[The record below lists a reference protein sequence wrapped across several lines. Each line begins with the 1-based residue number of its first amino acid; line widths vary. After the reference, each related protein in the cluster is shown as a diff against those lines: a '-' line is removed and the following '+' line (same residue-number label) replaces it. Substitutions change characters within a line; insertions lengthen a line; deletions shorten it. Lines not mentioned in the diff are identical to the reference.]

1 MHLNWILCAFLSVQF
16 TINGHIINSEEN
28 VHQLKIMKMDV
39 VTGCQISCLDKFLFN
54 DEEGANPFD
63 NIIDQCIERSDCY
76 MCYDFCE
83 MLNEESRMI
92 GKLMCTND
100 TCVSILKFFTN
111 CAVVKN
117 SFSSTVFW
125 MQIRLCSL

>member
-1 MHLNWILCAFLSVQF
+1 MLLTWISMSHLFVRLP
-16 TINGHIINSEEN
+16 INGHIINSDEN
-28 VHQLKIMKMDV
+28 INQRNVMKMDLV
-39 VTGCQISCLDKFLFN
+39 AGCQISCLDTFLFN
-54 DEEGANPFD
+54 DEEDIDPLN

-100 TCVSILKFFTN
+100 TCVSNI
-111 CAVVKN
+111 
-117 SFSSTVFW
+117 
-125 MQIRLCSL
+125 